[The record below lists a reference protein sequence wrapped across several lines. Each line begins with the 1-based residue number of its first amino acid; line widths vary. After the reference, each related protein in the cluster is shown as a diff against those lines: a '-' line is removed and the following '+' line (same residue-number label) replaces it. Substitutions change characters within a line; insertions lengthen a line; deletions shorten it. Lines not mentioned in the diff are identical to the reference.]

1 MAKPRAVNPPLP
13 DWAKRV
19 TALSVLCG
27 EAAQHMAEARLSL
40 GQSTFDPDGAF
51 EHLDQALAIL
61 RSLHAAGSLLDRQ
74 QADICQA

>member
-1 MAKPRAVNPPLP
+1 MAKTVLRTAPMP

-27 EAAQHMAEARLSL
+27 EAAKHMAEARASL
-40 GQSTFDPDGAF
+40 GHATFDPDGAF

-61 RSLHAAGSLLDRQ
+61 RSLHAAGTLIDREET
-74 QADICQA
+74 DLCQA